1 MNNSSKKSG
10 GSERRRFPRKP
21 TKVKV
26 KLEAVGSDGVT
37 FEAHLP
43 SSDVSIGGIFLHSEF
58 FVKLGTE
65 LFVEFELP
73 NVPEP
78 LRVKGVVIR
87 EQRSSPG
94 ARDVRTGFAVEF
106 TEFTAEAR
114 ISLASYFL
122 APSIR
127 EFVKEYSKSDRRSRY
142 RDQTERLVE
151 LIVAWEMDCLDR
163 GVGRTIT

>member
-1 MNNSSKKSG
+1 MNKGPKKSD

-21 TKVKV
+21 TEVKV
-26 KLEAVGSDGVT
+26 KLEAVRARGIA

-58 FVKLGTE
+58 FVNMGTE

-73 NVPEP
+73 GVPEP
-78 LRVKGVVIR
+78 VRVKGMVVR
-87 EQRSSPG
+87 EQRSSTG
-94 ARDVRTGFAVEF
+94 SGKARTGFAIEF
-106 TEFTAEAR
+106 TEFINDAR

-127 EFVKEYSKSDRRSRY
+127 EFVKKYSRTERHSRY
-142 RDQTERLVE
+142 KDQDERLVD

-163 GVGRTIT
+163 GTGRTIT